1 MFIFSNKGEG
11 RKEDEDVDEES
22 VGGRV
27 EKRITLEYF
36 KLRLHSFIHVELSRS
51 L

>member
-11 RKEDEDVDEES
+11 REEDEDADDER

-27 EKRITLEYF
+27 EKRITLEY
-36 KLRLHSFIHVELSRS
+36 S
-51 L
+51 